1 MKPVLGIIL
10 EFGYH
15 ESKKYIHSGFAR
27 KAAEKFNLVW
37 FYINKDN
44 QYFNSL
50 FEGTG
55 SPLIEIDIR
64 TLRRNPSDIEVKNNA
79 VRRAWMVSKNLGSFH
94 NYRVVNRR
102 TLKTILL
109 GTNRLK
115 NFYEKRALKEIAT
128 LYVSPYLLQLF
139 KENGIQHVLSTG
151 YSSALSKAVFVT
163 AKSGGIK
170 TWYLVN
176 SWKDLY
182 VNNFVPFD
190 FLNGIFVWSKDME
203 VNYKKHMPYLRN
215 TDFIVSGNPTFDAL
229 LQHEC
234 IKSKSDYASKY
245 GLNKSAKWVIY
256 TLMPPGI
263 NNNEIETIKLV
274 ARVLRN
280 KYSTDEVVILLRL
293 NPNHNKNH
301 FKDLEMPDNVV
312 FMEHYC
318 TYDKQKDLIIQSK
331 EGEYE
336 WLDMLHYSDLNF
348 SVPSTVTLEFL
359 ALNKPILNIGFGPD
373 GRLFEPLLQH
383 FEAGFYKKLFTENP
397 LVKKV
402 LKIDDILVTFEEVAG
417 LVVETEKHSVKTK
430 LANDKIISHIS

>member
-15 ESKKYIHSGFAR
+15 EPKKYIHSGFAR
-27 KAAEKFNLVW
+27 KAIEKFNVVW
-37 FYINKDN
+37 FYLDKDN
-44 QYFNSL
+44 QHFISH
-50 FEGTG
+50 FGGTK
-55 SPLIEIDIR
+55 SPLIKIDVS
-64 TLRRNPSDIEVKNNA
+64 TLRKNPSDIEVKNSA
-79 VRRAWMVSKNLGSFH
+79 VRRAWMVSKNMGSFH
-94 NYRVVNRR
+94 NYRVVNLR

-115 NFYEKRALKEIAT
+115 NFYEKRALKDVAT
-128 LYVSPYLLQLF
+128 LYYSPYLMQVF

-151 YSSALSKAVFVT
+151 YSSSLSKAVFVT
-163 AKSGGIK
+163 AKRCGIK

-203 VNYKKHMPYLRN
+203 ANYKKHMSYLRN

-234 IKSKSDYASKY
+234 IKSKSDYAFKY
-245 GLNKSAKWVIY
+245 GLSKSAKWVIY

-263 NNNEIETIKLV
+263 NNDEIETIILV
-274 ARVLRN
+274 AKVLRK
-280 KYSTDEVVILLRL
+280 KYSTDQVMILLRL
-293 NPNHNKNH
+293 NPNHDKDE
-301 FKDLEMPDNVV
+301 FKDIVLPDNVV

-318 TYDKQKDLIIQSK
+318 IYDKQKDFVIQSK

-336 WLDMLHYSDLNF
+336 WLDMLHYSDINF

-359 ALNKPILNIGFGPD
+359 TLNKPILNIGFGPD

-402 LKIDDILVTFEEVAG
+402 LNVEDLLVTFEEVAG
-417 LVVETEKHSVKTK
+417 LVGETEKHSVNTN
-430 LANDKIISHIS
+430 LATDKIISHIS